1 MLQGTESLFLSI
13 QQRLLWS
20 LFYKSQVGLTARPGE
35 LLLVNSY
42 MEARRGWGGGRKQG
56 PTEQGNNLLGPHHW
70 LFGSNNHNEEL
81 YPLRILPQ
89 SFSKAFLRALAL
101 HFSL

>member
-1 MLQGTESLFLSI
+1 M
-13 QQRLLWS
+13 
-20 LFYKSQVGLTARPGE
+20 GE
-35 LLLVNSY
+35 GS
-42 MEARRGWGGGRKQG
+42 RDPQ
-56 PTEQGNNLLGPHHW
+56 EQGNNLLGPHHW

>member
-1 MLQGTESLFLSI
+1 M
-13 QQRLLWS
+13 
-20 LFYKSQVGLTARPGE
+20 GLTARPGE
-35 LLLVNSY
+35 LLLVNSH
-42 MEARRGWGGGRKQG
+42 MEARRGSGGEGSRDPQ
-56 PTEQGNNLLGPHHW
+56 EQGNNLLGPHHW